1 MRKEIRQWWKKN
13 KHKVIIGGAIA
24 GAIGG
29 YIWSKKTGVAVNYD
43 QEAADFVSKY
53 MTKAPEATK
62 KLSKFEKAAHEA
74 YSKIDEKVFTDMAVE
89 LENMI
94 LEEGTDESL
103 LEYTVTV
110 PFAKFGDFSKGLYET
125 TKKVQIYVQ
134 DITDPE

>member
-1 MRKEIRQWWKKN
+1 MRKEIRQWWKRNKN
-13 KHKVIIGGAIA
+13 KVIIGGAIA

-29 YIWSKKTGVAVNYD
+29 YIWSKKAGVTVDYD

-53 MTKAPEATK
+53 MTKAPEVAK
-62 KLSKFEKAAHEA
+62 KLSKFEKAANEA

-94 LEEGTDESL
+94 LEEGVDESL

-125 TKKVQIYVQ
+125 TKKVQICVQ

>member
-1 MRKEIRQWWKKN
+1 MRREIRQWWKKN

-29 YIWSKKTGVAVNYD
+29 YIWSKKTGISIDRD

-53 MTKAPEATK
+53 MTKAPEVAK
-62 KLSKFEKAAHEA
+62 KLSTFEKAANEA

-94 LEEGTDESL
+94 LEEGVDESL

>member
-1 MRKEIRQWWKKN
+1 MRREIRQWWKKN

-29 YIWSKKTGVAVNYD
+29 YIWSKKTGISIDRD

-53 MTKAPEATK
+53 MTKAPEVAK
-62 KLSKFEKAAHEA
+62 KLSTFEKAANEA

-94 LEEGTDESL
+94 LEEGVDESL

-134 DITDPE
+134 DITDSE

>member
-1 MRKEIRQWWKKN
+1 MRREIRQWWKKN
-13 KHKVIIGGAIA
+13 RNKVIIGGAIV

-29 YIWSKKTGVAVNYD
+29 YIWSKKAGVTIDYD

-53 MTKAPEATK
+53 MTKAPEVAK
-62 KLSKFEKAAHEA
+62 KLSTFEKVANEA

>member
-13 KHKVIIGGAIA
+13 KNKVIICGAIA

-29 YIWSKKTGVAVNYD
+29 YIWSKKTGVTVDYD

-53 MTKAPEATK
+53 MTKAPEVAK
-62 KLSKFEKAAHEA
+62 KLSTFEKAANEA

>member
-13 KHKVIIGGAIA
+13 KNKGIIGGAIA
-24 GAIGG
+24 GGIGG
-29 YIWSKKTGVAVNYD
+29 YIWSKKTGVSIDRD

-53 MTKAPEATK
+53 MTKAPEAAK
-62 KLSKFEKAAHEA
+62 KLSKFEKAANEA

-134 DITDPE
+134 DITDSE